1 MVSLLNQITVHS
13 RNGIRQSSIARS
25 SVGWKYVQGVR
36 QNHGNRSRI
45 WTQKWTSDSKES
57 PRNILGSHVYVA
69 ALILGF
75 HSPPHM
81 AVLFQAADPQ
91 ENFHIGLVVHNHSR
105 GTCSRGKSSQKFP
118 HPVVCAQSFLRY
130 LLKRQILRK
139 KIHIS
144 LVVNNLSCVV
154 FSPLQWAAQFKR
166 GPACLHN
173 WRTMLGLR
181 SRQNIS

>member
-45 WTQKWTSDSKES
+45 WTQKWTSYSKES

-75 HSPPHM
+75 HSPHTW
-81 AVLFQAADPQ
+81 
-91 ENFHIGLVVHNHSR
+91 R
-105 GTCSRGKSSQKFP
+105 Y
-118 HPVVCAQSFLRY
+118 SF
-130 LLKRQILRK
+130 KRQILRK
-139 KIHIS
+139 ISISGWLCTITPVVLVQEANPHKNFHIR
-144 LVVNNLSCVV
+144 LFVHNLSYDTCLSGRSSEKKYTLAWLWTI
-154 FSPLQWAAQFKR
+154 F
-166 GPACLHN
+166 PA
-173 WRTMLGLR
+173 
-181 SRQNIS
+181 